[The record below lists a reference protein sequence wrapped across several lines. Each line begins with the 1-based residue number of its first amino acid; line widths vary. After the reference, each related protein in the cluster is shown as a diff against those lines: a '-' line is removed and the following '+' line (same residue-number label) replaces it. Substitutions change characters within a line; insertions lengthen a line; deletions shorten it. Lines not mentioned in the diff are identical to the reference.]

1 MAPFPHSYRVAIE
14 RRDGRV
20 GRIIEAPAQSESVG
34 PPPQFDGT
42 DAWWSP
48 EHLLLAAIGG
58 CHMTTFMAFADR
70 RELVVGAYQVA
81 VEGTLEKTREGLRF
95 TRYVAV
101 VEVEVADEDVDRVA
115 TMLAS
120 ADKHCIV
127 SQGLKVPVETRHWI
141 NGVMVASAA

>member
-1 MAPFPHSYRVAIE
+1 MAPFPHSYCVTIE
-14 RRDGRV
+14 RREGRV
-20 GRIIEAPAQSESVG
+20 GRIIEAPAQAESVG

-70 RELVVGAYQVA
+70 RDLRVGSYRVVVQ
-81 VEGTLEKTREGLRF
+81 GTLDKTREGLRF
-95 TRYVAV
+95 ARYEAH
-101 VEVEVADEDVDRVA
+101 VEVEVADEDAERVA

-120 ADKHCIV
+120 ADKHCLV
-127 SQGLKVPVETRHWI
+127 SQGLKVPVVSRHVI
-141 NGVMVASAA
+141 NGAAVESAA